1 MININLLPVSSL
13 KEKFQGRVFLA
24 SYGLFMLIAVAALF
38 SVKVNTLDGYIEAL
52 NIEQTSRQ
60 NRLATVTQ
68 QVADAEKVTKATVR
82 EWRQLMAILELEE
95 RRRDQ
100 TRLLVE
106 VEELLPKSNAWLVTL
121 KHEKGVLALEGIST
135 DKETVSQFL
144 TKLENATYIDRQSVN
159 LMTITQNEVINGIKL
174 TRFTIK
180 ANTVFPQP
188 TIVNDGMPDYGLPT
202 REQFLKIVAAAAPGL
217 AQAIKDNATK
227 SGRAL

>member
-1 MININLLPVSSL
+1 MISINLLPVSSL

-24 SYGLFMLIAVAALF
+24 TYGLFLAIAVAALF
-38 SVKVNTLDGYIEAL
+38 SVKVNTLDGHIEAL
-52 NIEQTSRQ
+52 TNEVASRTNQ
-60 NRLATVTQ
+60 LAAVTK
-68 QVADAEKVTKATVR
+68 QVADAEKVTQATVR

-100 TRLLVE
+100 TRMLVE
-106 VEELLPKSNAWLVTL
+106 VESLLPKDNAWLVTL
-121 KHEKGVLALEGIST
+121 KHEKGVLSLEGIST

-144 TKLENATYIDRQSVN
+144 TKLENATYIDRPSVN

-188 TIVNDGMPDYGLPT
+188 TIVNDGLPDYGLPT
-202 REQFLKIVAAAAPGL
+202 REQFLKTVDAAAPAL
-217 AQAIKDNATK
+217 SKAIKDLATK